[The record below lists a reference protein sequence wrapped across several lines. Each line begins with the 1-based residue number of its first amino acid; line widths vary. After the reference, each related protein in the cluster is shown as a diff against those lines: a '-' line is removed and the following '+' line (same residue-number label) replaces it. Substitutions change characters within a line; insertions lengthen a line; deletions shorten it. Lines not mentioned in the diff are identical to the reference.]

1 MNDLLFGEPT
11 EPQIYDT
18 EQWHNILQDYIDKH

>member
-1 MNDLLFGEPT
+1 MDLLMGEIT

-18 EQWHNILQDYIDKH
+18 VLWHEQLQDYIDKH